1 MLGKLLKRLSILDH
15 PRYQGLLLEAVNLI
29 PSEIEEELFRLR
41 NVRLAEKGFLP
52 FDEAIGVYQPMEPDD
67 IGSRGKKI
75 IHPSSTDGSLL
86 PAPLFTSG
94 FLEGDNLFVRALKT
108 VAEPHVVQLLQ
119 TEFASLCNQLISADQ
134 TIIRDREQL
143 HSVVGKAGHY
153 LSIGLERL
161 TLQETRSREKS
172 ASDQLHLH
180 LLTDIFRI
188 GFGEAMKL
196 KWKAEGWHPKSWVK
210 EKGIGLPFWDEAF
223 LGVLGGLLLQ
233 TPKYYLPSGSPSKYR
248 DFQTLEEIESTGR
261 KLQQILAVD
270 RVLKAIDPIFES
282 ISPNRLMTYKNLLL
296 TLWAGSIVEPSQADA
311 RPTATELP
319 LDAFKNFFEQ
329 LWTEEQGK
337 RIIGNEKKAAFL
349 SWVAERSGMAT
360 EVLSEELGIVFEAL
374 FSDIE
379 AELAAVKIGN
389 LDPRYVHLF
398 LLRR

>member
-1 MLGKLLKRLSILDH
+1 
-15 PRYQGLLLEAVNLI
+15 
-29 PSEIEEELFRLR
+29 
-41 NVRLAEKGFLP
+41 
-52 FDEAIGVYQPMEPDD
+52 
-67 IGSRGKKI
+67 
-75 IHPSSTDGSLL
+75 
-86 PAPLFTSG
+86 
-94 FLEGDNLFVRALKT
+94 
-108 VAEPHVVQLLQ
+108 
-119 TEFASLCNQLISADQ
+119 
-134 TIIRDREQL
+134 
-143 HSVVGKAGHY
+143 
-153 LSIGLERL
+153 
-161 TLQETRSREKS
+161 
-172 ASDQLHLH
+172 
-180 LLTDIFRI
+180 
-188 GFGEAMKL
+188 
-196 KWKAEGWHPKSWVK
+196 
-210 EKGIGLPFWDEAF
+210 
-223 LGVLGGLLLQ
+223 
-233 TPKYYLPSGSPSKYR
+233 
-248 DFQTLEEIESTGR
+248 LEEIESTGR